1 MRILVTGAGGF
12 IGRALVSNLSK
23 AGHFVL
29 AADNNIRGNLNA
41 LDHVKNIEPCLCDV
55 TDAAS
60 LDHLVKGVDAVYHL
74 AYINGTKY
82 FYSIP
87 DKILEIGIIGTH
99 NVLKSV
105 LKHKVKNFFLAS
117 SSEAYQLAPLIPTP
131 ENVPLVVP
139 DVLNPRYSYGGGK
152 IASEL
157 LTVNYLRN
165 AKIHWV
171 IFRPHNV
178 YGPQMGFEH
187 VIPELTRKINAVKED
202 KSPEISIQGQ
212 GEETRSFI
220 FIDDAIDAILKCTL
234 SSKSSDG
241 IYHIGTMEEV
251 KINTLVQSIAEILG
265 VKVNIKSSNLALG
278 STPRRC
284 PDNRKIVD
292 LGFVQKNLLRD
303 GLKTTVSWYQEYYQT
318 HKKEIL

>member
-1 MRILVTGAGGF
+1 MFSSSSSLILSF
-12 IGRALVSNLSK
+12 S
-23 AGHFVL
+23 
-29 AADNNIRGNLNA
+29 
-41 LDHVKNIEPCLCDV
+41 
-55 TDAAS
+55 
-60 LDHLVKGVDAVYHL
+60 
-74 AYINGTKY
+74 
-82 FYSIP
+82 
-87 DKILEIGIIGTH
+87 
-99 NVLKSV
+99 
-105 LKHKVKNFFLAS
+105 FLAS